1 MDKENLNRWNLR
13 LTDDEAKRFDELCE
27 ALQTSRIG
35 LIRRVINSPVIID
48 QVKKNSVY
56 DEYMD
61 AIRILSHSFKD
72 LVYTPMENKIV
83 YRADIV
89 MMSDM
94 IKEIKEKNQLF
105 VEEFLKEQKSIT
117 ARTRRQ
123 VDAGLKKLKEKG

>member
-1 MDKENLNRWNLR
+1 MEKEKVVR
-13 LTDDEAKRFDELCE
+13 LDIRLSEDEAQRLDELCE

-35 LIRRVINSPVIID
+35 LIRRVINSPIIID
-48 QVKKNSVY
+48 QVNKNSVY